1 VAAGVDDG
9 QRVGTGQELDG
20 IVVGARI
27 GVELQDRI
35 ATVYTEVTRGDA
47 APTAAQVNATATLQ
61 QALTGL
67 LSTWKQLQ
75 ADLPALNAR
84 LRAGKLAPIRAELPP
99 PRDLNAADRD

>member
-1 VAAGVDDG
+1 MLGSSDKKEDDA
-9 QRVGTGQELDG
+9 Q
-20 IVVGARI
+20 
-27 GVELQDRI
+27 QDRAASKILLPALQGFI
-35 ATVYTEVTRGDA
+35 ATLYTDVTRGDA

-67 LSTWKQLQ
+67 LSTWQQLQ

-84 LRAGKLAPIRAELPP
+84 LRAAKLAPIRAELPP